1 MRNLL
6 FVIVICNLFACKN
19 GIKEEINVDGDTCF
33 VEYNW
38 GKKEGASN
46 CFYFNQVKKS
56 ESWYENNQLTYV
68 RNYDKNGLLYSYTK
82 YKDEKPLLYESYYNG
97 DNLNISEKKTWDYN
111 RNKIDKKSFYA
122 NGTLEHTGFYSI
134 NPLQAIGTWI
144 YYWDNGYNGFH
155 NTRMIIEHGD
165 GSIGNGLGEIVQ
177 CWTSQGQE
185 IPNCEFLDSRLR

>member
-6 FVIVICNLFACKN
+6 FVIIICNLFACKN

-82 YKDEKPLLYESYYNG
+82 YKDENPLLYESYYNG
-97 DNLNISEKKTWDYN
+97 NNLNISEKKTWDYN

-134 NPLQAIGTWI
+134 NPLKAIGTWI
-144 YYWDNGYNGFH
+144 YYWVNGR
-155 NTRMIIEHGD
+155 TRMIIEHRAD
-165 GSIGNGLGEIVQ
+165 GTSDIVK

-185 IPNCEFLDSRLR
+185 IPNCEFLDSRLK